1 MAAAKSEQP
10 GLTLN
15 NTSLAVKLG
24 LPLGNFFND
33 IGSTVQAWINKG
45 FINLKNLA
53 KNMIEGA
60 KELAK
65 AILRGD
71 WNLFKSWL
79 REDPIAVAAG
89 MGAVIL
95 IGGVVVGGVVAGIG
109 ALAGAVGLGGVTL
122 AGIGGTVIGAA
133 VSFGTQVYDFDFNKS
148 DAAILAEINAAFGG
162 LANIAGE
169 ALGRSL
175 AGFIA
180 NRKETPKLRIDIN
193 ATATMFLA
201 LDDNGDN
208 EIAEEILEELSSLGW
223 AFYRFAQK
231 ALFAQGYMNFRQW
244 VKRDLKSG
252 IPWVDAMIRSWGEEG
267 GKPWVIR
274 QQVDQVVEQIQEDNA
289 ALGNFLEGAL
299 EGFGDGFKEFLELE
313 YR

>member
-1 MAAAKSEQP
+1 MATQKQEQP
-10 GLTLN
+10 GITLN

-24 LPLGNFFND
+24 LPLGDFFSD
-33 IGSTVQAWINKG
+33 IGSSMKAWLEKG
-45 FINLKNLA
+45 LINLKNLA

-79 REDPIAVAAG
+79 KENPVAVAAG

-109 ALAGAVGLGGVTL
+109 AIAGAIGVGGATL
-122 AGIGGTVIGAA
+122 AAVGSTVLGAA
-133 VSFGTQVYDFDFNKS
+133 VSFGTQVWNFDFNKT

-162 LANIAGE
+162 LANVAGE

-175 AGFIA
+175 AGFIV
-180 NRKETPKLRIDIN
+180 NRKETPKLKIN
-193 ATATMFLA
+193 IKATATMFLE

-208 EIAEEILEELSSLGW
+208 DIAEEILENLSSLGW

-231 ALFAQGYMNFRQW
+231 ALFAQGYMNFRRWAKQN
-244 VKRDLKSG
+244 VKSG
-252 IPWVDAMIRSWGEEG
+252 IPWIDRMIASWGEEG
-267 GKPWVIR
+267 GKPWVIS
-274 QQVDQVVEQIQEDNA
+274 QQVNEVVEAIEKEND
-289 ALGNFLEGAL
+289 ALGKFLEGTI
-299 EGFGDGFKEFLELE
+299 EGFGDGFKEFLVFE

>member
-1 MAAAKSEQP
+1 MAIKKPEEA
-10 GLTLN
+10 GITLN

-24 LPLGNFFND
+24 LPLGNFFTD
-33 IGSTVQAWINKG
+33 IGSSMKAWLEKG
-45 FINLKNLA
+45 LINLKNLA
-53 KNMIEGA
+53 KNMIDGA
-60 KELAK
+60 KELAA

-79 REDPIAVAAG
+79 KEDPIAVAAG
-89 MGAVIL
+89 MGAVVL

-109 ALAGAVGLGGVTL
+109 ALAGAIGVGGATL
-122 AGIGGTVIGAA
+122 AAVGGSVLGAA
-133 VSFGTQVYDFDFNKS
+133 VSFGTQVWNFDFNKS

-162 LANIAGE
+162 LANVAGE

-175 AGFIA
+175 AGFIV
-180 NRKETPKLRIDIN
+180 NRKETPKLKIN
-193 ATATMFLA
+193 IKATATMFLA

-223 AFYRFAQK
+223 AFYRFAGK
-231 ALFAQGYMNFRQW
+231 ALFAQGYMNFRRWAKQN
-244 VKRDLKSG
+244 VKSG
-252 IPWVDAMIRSWGEEG
+252 IPWVDKMIASWGEEG
-267 GKPWVIR
+267 GKPWVIS
-274 QQVDQVVEQIQEDNA
+274 QQVNEVVEAIEKENA

-299 EGFGDGFKEFLELE
+299 EGFGEGFKEFLVFE

>member
-1 MAAAKSEQP
+1 MAIKTQEQP
-10 GLTLN
+10 GITLN

-33 IGSTVQAWINKG
+33 IGSNISAWLAKG
-45 FINLKNLA
+45 LINLKNLA
-53 KNMIEGA
+53 KNMIDGA

-79 REDPIAVAAG
+79 KEDPIAVTAG
-89 MGAVIL
+89 IGAVVL
-95 IGGVVVGGVVAGIG
+95 IGGVVIGGIAAGIS
-109 ALAGAVGLGGVTL
+109 ALAAAVGVGGVTL
-122 AGIGGTVIGAA
+122 AGVGGSVIGAA
-133 VSFGTQVYDFDFNKS
+133 VSFGTQVWDFDFNKT

-162 LANIAGE
+162 LANVAGE

-175 AGFIA
+175 AGFIV
-180 NRKETPKLRIDIN
+180 NRKETPKLRINIK

-208 EIAEEILEELSSLGW
+208 DIAEEILEELSSLGW

-244 VKRDLKSG
+244 AKKSLKSG
-252 IPWVDAMIRSWGEEG
+252 IPWVDKMIASWGEEG
-267 GKPWVIR
+267 GKPWVIS
-274 QQVDQVVEQIQEDNA
+274 QQVNQVVEQIQEDNA
-289 ALGNFLEGAL
+289 ALGNFLEGAI
-299 EGFGDGFKEFLELE
+299 EGFGDGFKEFLVLE